1 MIKFYFKSR
10 FLASILFVIIYL
22 STSPVSSFDKF
33 SKADSVSDYFSGILL
48 LNENQYERS
57 FNFLKKLNG
66 LETSHPNYSV
76 KYLYSLINSGNFKRA
91 FEYSK
96 KLEKQKLDTF
106 ESQLIIGIF
115 YLKNSDVNLAQ
126 KYFLK
131 AKTRNSRFILN
142 KYVSESLYNWSNL
155 VNYNFDQA
163 ADELKK
169 LDERFTNLKKIQNV
183 FLNCHFSTSNTNYL
197 FEELI
202 SNDKTDFSRYNYF
215 YASFLANSGKTD
227 KAKEVVNSA
236 IKLYPRNLL
245 LNQFK
250 LDLNKGNITSSFYC
264 KNIEHVIAEI
274 LYITSNALSSQLILP
289 LSDFYLNL
297 ARYLNKSFHSYDTL
311 LAENFYKIENF
322 EEAKKIYNNLNKK
335 GKVFQWYS
343 SKQLAKIY
351 IQEGNKDYA
360 LKLVNNAYSN
370 LEYKNIYETFD
381 YAEFLKNNEKFK
393 ESIPYYTNIINKV
406 KKNHP
411 LYVEST
417 DGRGVA
423 YERIGEWEKAE
434 KDLLASLEA
443 DPDQAYVLN
452 YLAYSW
458 IEQGIKIEKSLDML
472 EKANKLRSND
482 PYITD
487 SLGWAL
493 FKLKRYKE
501 SKNHLQLAVKLLPGD
516 PIINDHYGDALWKN
530 GNDIQARYYWNYVLS
545 LEKTEDEHKKKIEKK
560 LIKGL

>member
-274 LYITSNALSSQLILP
+274 LYITSNALASQSLYS
-289 LSDFYLNL
+289 LSNFYLNIL
-297 ARYLNKSFHSYDTL
+297 LNLDKNL
-311 LAENFYKIENF
+311 KV
-322 EEAKKIYNNLNKK
+322 EEL
-335 GKVFQWYS
+335 
-343 SKQLAKIY
+343 
-351 IQEGNKDYA
+351 
-360 LKLVNNAYSN
+360 
-370 LEYKNIYETFD
+370 T
-381 YAEFLKNNEKFK
+381 
-393 ESIPYYTNIINKV
+393 V
-406 KKNHP
+406 KRVH
-411 LYVEST
+411 
-417 DGRGVA
+417 
-423 YERIGEWEKAE
+423 
-434 KDLLASLEA
+434 
-443 DPDQAYVLN
+443 
-452 YLAYSW
+452 
-458 IEQGIKIEKSLDML
+458 
-472 EKANKLRSND
+472 
-482 PYITD
+482 
-487 SLGWAL
+487 
-493 FKLKRYKE
+493 
-501 SKNHLQLAVKLLPGD
+501 
-516 PIINDHYGDALWKN
+516 
-530 GNDIQARYYWNYVLS
+530 
-545 LEKTEDEHKKKIEKK
+545 
-560 LIKGL
+560 